1 MSNIL
6 TIAYVTEGK
15 TDQRFLENIIRKT
28 FEDVAFECE
37 GEIEV
42 YDPIYLKSKK
52 LQKFVDD
59 IVSSAKEALLRGIN
73 VLCVHVDADD
83 VDDKS
88 VRENKLNPGLRAIME
103 LSSEDACKILVT
115 IIPIQMSE
123 SWMLADKELF
133 KSEIGTDKSNHELGI
148 DKNPESIADP
158 KSLIIKALDIAQAHL
173 PKRRSR
179 IEIAELYQPI
189 GQKISI
195 QKLSSLRSYQSF
207 REEVRNAFKELNYL
221 Q

>member
-42 YDPIYLKSKK
+42 YDPVYLKSKN
-52 LQKFVDD
+52 LEKFVDD
-59 IVSSAKEALLRGIN
+59 IVSSAGEALRRGIN

-88 VRENKLNPGLRAIME
+88 VRENKIGPALRAIKE
-103 LSSEDACKILVT
+103 LPPEEACKILVA

-123 SWMLADKELF
+123 SWMLADKELL
-133 KSEIGTDKSNHELGI
+133 KSEIGTDKSNQELGI
-148 DKNPESIADP
+148 DKNPEAVADA
-158 KSLIIKALDIAQAHL
+158 KFVIKRALDIAQAHL
-173 PKRRSR
+173 PRRRRR

-189 GQKISI
+189 GQKVAIE
-195 QKLSSLRSYQSF
+195 KLSELRSYCRF
-207 REEVRNAFKELNYL
+207 RDEVRAAFKELNYL